1 MSSSGE
7 LKVSTT
13 NGERSD
19 PDDWVGQHD
28 ERERERERVNNGE
41 RSDPLFT
48 APFPRETT
56 TGSAATRSSCSPFRN
71 THDTD
76 DWVGQHDER
85 ERERERVNNGPL
97 RSPGS

>member
-7 LKVSTT
+7 LKVSTTNGELKVSST

-28 ERERERERVNNGE
+28 ERE
-41 RSDPLFT
+41 L
-48 APFPRETT
+48 
-56 TGSAATRSSCSPFRN
+56 
-71 THDTD
+71 
-76 DWVGQHDER
+76 
-85 ERERERVNNGPL
+85 VNNGPL